1 MNGWDLFTWFNC
13 AVLAGTAVV
22 IFGFFLKDARSMLT
36 GDRSAID
43 DEQVDVLLD
52 ADPEAL
58 QEDLASAFEVPER
71 S

>member
-22 IFGFFLKDARSMLT
+22 IFGFFLKDARSILT
-36 GDRSAID
+36 GDRGAID
-43 DEQVDVLLD
+43 DGQVDVLLD
-52 ADPEAL
+52 ADPEARR
-58 QEDLASAFEVPER
+58 EDLASDFEVLER